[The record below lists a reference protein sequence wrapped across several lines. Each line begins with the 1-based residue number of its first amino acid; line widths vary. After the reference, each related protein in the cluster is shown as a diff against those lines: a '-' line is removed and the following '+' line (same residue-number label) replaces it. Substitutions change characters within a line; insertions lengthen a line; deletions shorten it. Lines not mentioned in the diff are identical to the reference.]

1 MKILKDTRFY
11 LLVVSLLCVTL
22 VVKYFN
28 LKEDIN
34 QFKIDNDFIPGGD
47 IQKAELLKQ
56 IDSLHDENFIKSTE
70 LGRYELTLE
79 YLKEVNPKAHKQFE
93 TYMYTQTE

>member
-11 LLVVSLLCVTL
+11 LLVVSLLCLTL
-22 VVKYFN
+22 TVKYFN

-56 IDSLHDENFIKSTE
+56 VDSLRDENFIKSTE